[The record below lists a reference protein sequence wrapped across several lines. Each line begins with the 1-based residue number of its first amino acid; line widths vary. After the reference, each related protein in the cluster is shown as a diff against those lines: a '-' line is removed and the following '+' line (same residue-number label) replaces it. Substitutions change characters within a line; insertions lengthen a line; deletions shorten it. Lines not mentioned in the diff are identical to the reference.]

1 METMF
6 APSER
11 VSSSQLEIE
20 VDIVN
25 RSPVISALLHSISG
39 LLVVIDENR
48 QIVALN
54 SSFLKMLGIHDPEEA
69 LGLRLGEAVRCIHS
83 GDKPAGCGTTKYC
96 SSCGGAVA
104 IVSSLEQDNPV
115 EMTCSLTARRGERT
129 KDIALL
135 VKSHP
140 IIISAERFLLI
151 FLQDITKQ
159 QQRAALE
166 RTFFHDVGNLLFM
179 LLGSCELLVK
189 ECPSDLAKSIH
200 KASIRLHKEIAIQ
213 RCLSNREVTSYLP
226 ERNDVTTE
234 TVLLE
239 LKSFFSYHPVADAR
253 ETEFTNSVPNRV
265 FNTDTSLL
273 LRILTNMTTNA
284 LEATEEGGLVRV
296 WIEENDDQLVFSVWN
311 KGEISPQIARRIFQR
326 NFSTKNQAGRGVGTF
341 SMKLFG
347 EEILGGLVSFTT
359 SATDGTVFSFSHPV

>member
-1 METMF
+1 METKF
-6 APSER
+6 APPER
-11 VSSSQLEIE
+11 VSSNRLAIE

-25 RSPVISALLHSISG
+25 SSPIISALLHSISG

-54 SSFLKMLGIHDPEEA
+54 NSFLKMLGIHDPEEA
-69 LGLRLGEAVRCIHS
+69 LGLRLGEAIRCIHA
-83 GDKPAGCGTTKYC
+83 GDEPAGCGTTEYC
-96 SSCGGAVA
+96 SSCGAAIA

-115 EMTCSLTARRGERT
+115 ERTCSLSAKRGGRT

-140 IIISAERFLLI
+140 IRINKDRFLLI
-151 FLQDITKQ
+151 FLQDITMQ

-179 LLGSCELLVK
+179 LLGSCELLVR

-200 KASIRLHKEIAIQ
+200 KASVRLHKEIAIQ
-213 RCLSNREVTSYLP
+213 RCLSNREISSYFP
-226 ERNDVTTE
+226 ERNEVTTQSI
-234 TVLLE
+234 LRE
-239 LKSFFSYHPVADAR
+239 LKSFFSFHPVADAK
-253 ETEFTNSVPNRV
+253 ETEFVNSVPNTV

-284 LEATEEGGLVRV
+284 LEATEEGGLVKV
-296 WIEENDDQLVFSVWN
+296 WIEESDSQLVFAVWN
-311 KGEISPQIARRIFQR
+311 RGEIPPEIARRIFQR

-347 EEILGGLVSFTT
+347 EEILGGVVGFTT
-359 SATDGTVFSFSHPV
+359 SATEGTIFTFSHPL